1 MDKNLSDVLRGTP
14 DNYILPFSW
23 QLGNHRDKLRE
34 QIAEIASCGVGALCV
49 ESRPHKEFAKDGWWA
64 DMDIILVGPQ
74 ALVEETISAYGDAEA
89 LGKVRERL
97 TVVDAPEVITTE
109 EHPVM
114 ALRRKKNSTFVVGM
128 DIVRRKEAQAF
139 VSAGSTG
146 ALMAG
151 AMFKIGRIKG
161 IDRPALA
168 TLLPV
173 PGRPMLLVDAGANT
187 DCQPKWIVQFAMM
200 GSAYMRR
207 VMNVSDPE
215 VGLLNIGVEA
225 AKGNEQA
232 QAAYAL
238 MEKPQPFHFIGNV
251 EARDAL
257 AGKADVVAADG
268 FVGNV
273 LLKNTEGVIAM
284 IFGLIKGGLMDST
297 KGKLAALLAKD
308 TFRGIK
314 RSFDSTEIGGA
325 PLLGVE
331 GAVIKAHGN
340 SNARAIFC
348 AIRQAK
354 SMVDGGVVDVI
365 RDEVAKLSVGEEQ
378 A

>member
-1 MDKNLSDVLRGTP
+1 MKIVVDAMGGDFAPKVNVDGAI
-14 DNYILPFSW
+14 DA
-23 QLGNHRDKLRE
+23 LRE
-34 QIAEIASCGVGALCV
+34 Y
-49 ESRPHKEFAKDGWWA
+49 A
-64 DMDIILVGPQ
+64 DMEIVLAGPQ
-74 ALVEETISAYGDAEA
+74 ALIEETIAAYADAQALSA
-89 LGKVRERL
+89 VRSRL
-97 TVVDAPEVITTE
+97 SVVDAPEVISTE

-114 ALRRKKNSTFVVGM
+114 ALRRKKNSTFAVGM
-128 DIVRRKEAQAF
+128 DIVRCGEAQAF

-161 IDRPALA
+161 IVRPALG
-168 TLLPV
+168 TVLPV
-173 PGRPMLLVDAGANT
+173 PGRPVLLLDAGANV
-187 DCQPKWIVQFAMM
+187 DCKPEWIVQFAMM

-207 VMNVSDPE
+207 VMHVENPQ

-232 QAAYAL
+232 QKTYEL
-238 MEKPQPFHFIGNV
+238 MTKPQPFAFAGNI

-257 AGKADVVAADG
+257 AGSCDVLAADG

-273 LLKNTEGVIAM
+273 LLKNTEGVISM
-284 IFGLIKGGLMDST
+284 LFGLLKSGLTQST
-297 KGKLAALLAKD
+297 KGKVAALLARD
-308 TFRGIK
+308 TFRNLK
-314 RSFDSTEIGGA
+314 HSFDATEIGGA

-348 AIRQAK
+348 AIRQARR
-354 SMVDGGVVDVI
+354 VVEGGVVDLI
-365 RDEVAKLSVGEEQ
+365 REEVARLNVGEE

>member
-1 MDKNLSDVLRGTP
+1 MKIVVDAMGGDLAPKVNVDGAI
-14 DNYILPFSW
+14 DA
-23 QLGNHRDKLRE
+23 LRE
-34 QIAEIASCGVGALCV
+34 FDDVS
-49 ESRPHKEFAKDGWWA
+49 
-64 DMDIILVGPQ
+64 IILVGQ
-74 ALVEETISAYGDAEA
+74 QQQVEETIGAYADQQA
-89 LGKVRERL
+89 LESVRERL
-97 TVVDAPEVITTE
+97 SVVDAPEVITTE

-128 DIVRRKEAQAF
+128 DLVRRKEAEAF

-173 PGRPMLLVDAGANT
+173 PGRPLLMVDAGANV
-187 DCQPKWIVQFAMM
+187 DCKPSWIVQFAMM
-200 GSAYMRR
+200 GSAYMNR
-207 VMNVSDPE
+207 VMKLDRPQ

-225 AKGNEQA
+225 AKGNEQV
-232 QAAYAL
+232 QQTYAL
-238 MEKPQPFHFIGNV
+238 MEKPQPFAFCGNI

-257 AGKADVVAADG
+257 AGKCDVLATDG
-268 FVGNV
+268 FAGNV
-273 LLKNTEGVIAM
+273 LLKNTEGAISM
-284 IFGLIKGGLMDST
+284 LFSLLKGGLMGST
-297 KGKLAALLAKD
+297 KGKVAALLAKD
-308 TFRGIK
+308 TFK
-314 RSFDSTEIGGA
+314 SLKKSFDATEIGGA

-354 SMVDGGVVDVI
+354 QMVDGGVVEVI
-365 RDEVAKLSVGEEQ
+365 REEVARLSTGAPQEEK

>member
-1 MDKNLSDVLRGTP
+1 MKIVVDAMGGDFAPKVNVDGAI
-14 DNYILPFSW
+14 D
-23 QLGNHRDKLRE
+23 
-34 QIAEIASCGVGALCV
+34 ALC
-49 ESRPHKEFAKDGWWA
+49 EYP
-64 DMDIILVGPQ
+64 DMEIILVGPET
-74 ALVEETISAYGDAEA
+74 LIEETISAYSNAEA
-89 LGKVRERL
+89 MAKVRNRL

-114 ALRRKKNSTFVVGM
+114 ALRRK
-128 DIVRRKEAQAF
+128 AF

-173 PGRPMLLVDAGANT
+173 PGRPLLLVDAGANT

-207 VMNVSDPE
+207 VMNVEKPE

-232 QAAYAL
+232 QNTYAL
-238 MEKPQPFHFIGNV
+238 MEKPQPFAFIGNV

-257 AGKADVVAADG
+257 AGKADVIAADG

-273 LLKNTEGVIAM
+273 LLKNTEGVISL
-284 IFGLIKGGLMDST
+284 IFGLMKGGLMDSA

-308 TFRGIK
+308 TFRNIK

>member
-1 MDKNLSDVLRGTP
+1 M
-14 DNYILPFSW
+14 
-23 QLGNHRDKLRE
+23 RD
-34 QIAEIASCGVGALCV
+34 
-49 ESRPHKEFAKDGWWA
+49 
-64 DMDIILVGPQ
+64 
-74 ALVEETISAYGDAEA
+74 
-89 LGKVRERL
+89 RL

-207 VMNVSDPE
+207 VMNVERPGGRPAE
-215 VGLLNIGVEA
+215 HRRGGGQGQRAGAGGLRA
-225 AKGNEQA
+225 
-232 QAAYAL
+232 
-238 MEKPQPFHFIGNV
+238 
-251 EARDAL
+251 D
-257 AGKADVVAADG
+257 GKAAAVRILSATSRRATRWRARRTSIAADG

-273 LLKNTEGVIAM
+273 LLKNTEGVISHD
-284 IFGLIKGGLMDST
+284 L
-297 KGKLAALLAKD
+297 
-308 TFRGIK
+308 
-314 RSFDSTEIGGA
+314 
-325 PLLGVE
+325 
-331 GAVIKAHGN
+331 
-340 SNARAIFC
+340 RA
-348 AIRQAK
+348 
-354 SMVDGGVVDVI
+354 D
-365 RDEVAKLSVGEEQ
+365 
-378 A
+378 

>member
-1 MDKNLSDVLRGTP
+1 MKIVVDAMGGDFAPKVNVDGAI
-14 DNYILPFSW
+14 DA
-23 QLGNHRDKLRE
+23 LRE
-34 QIAEIASCGVGALCV
+34 Y
-49 ESRPHKEFAKDGWWA
+49 P

-89 LGKVRERL
+89 LGRVRERL

-173 PGRPMLLVDAGANT
+173 PGRPMLLVDA
-187 DCQPKWIVQFAMM
+187 VQFAMM

-273 LLKNTEGVIAM
+273 LLKNTEGVISM

>member
-1 MDKNLSDVLRGTP
+1 MKIVVDAMGGDFAPKVNVDGAI
-14 DNYILPFSW
+14 DA
-23 QLGNHRDKLRE
+23 LRE
-34 QIAEIASCGVGALCV
+34 Y
-49 ESRPHKEFAKDGWWA
+49 P

-89 LGKVRERL
+89 LGRVRERL
-97 TVVDAPEVITTE
+97 TVVDAQEVITTE

-238 MEKPQPFHFIGNV
+238 MEKPQPFHFIGTV
-251 EARDAL
+251 E
-257 AGKADVVAADG
+257 ADVVAADG

-273 LLKNTEGVIAM
+273 LLKNTEGVISM

>member
-1 MDKNLSDVLRGTP
+1 MKIVVDAMGGDFAPKVNVDGAI
-14 DNYILPFSW
+14 DA
-23 QLGNHRDKLRE
+23 LRE
-34 QIAEIASCGVGALCV
+34 Y
-49 ESRPHKEFAKDGWWA
+49 P
-64 DMDIILVGPQ
+64 DMEIILVGPET
-74 ALVEETISAYGDAEA
+74 LIEETISAYSNAEA
-89 LGKVRERL
+89 MAKVRNRL

-173 PGRPMLLVDAGANT
+173 PGRPLLLVDAGANT

-207 VMNVSDPE
+207 VMNVEKPE

-232 QAAYAL
+232 QNTYAL
-238 MEKPQPFHFIGNV
+238 MEKPQPFAFIGNV

-257 AGKADVVAADG
+257 AGKADVIAADG

-273 LLKNTEGVIAM
+273 LLKNTEGVISLV
-284 IFGLIKGGLMDST
+284 FGLIKGGLMDSA
-297 KGKLAALLAKD
+297 KGKLGALLAKD
-308 TFRGIK
+308 TFRNIK

-365 RDEVAKLSVGEEQ
+365 REEVAKLSVEDEKEE
-378 A
+378 